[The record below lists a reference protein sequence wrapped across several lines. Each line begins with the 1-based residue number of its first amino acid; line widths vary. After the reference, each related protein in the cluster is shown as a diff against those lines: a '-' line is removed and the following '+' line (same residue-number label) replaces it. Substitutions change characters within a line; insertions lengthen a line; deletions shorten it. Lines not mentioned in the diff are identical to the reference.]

1 MFPKQTANS
10 LVTETLQ
17 YFVFFCRSVYYANLV
32 KCLIINDLRL
42 IIAILFFIA
51 FLNITYCARHT
62 FATTVYLCN
71 GGTIEALSKILGHK
85 HISTTQIYAVVT
97 NKMVSSDFRAISANL
112 ATMQKKVLDKKQKK
126 VKKQQTAAL
135 RETA

>member
-51 FLNITYCARHT
+51 FLNITYVARHT
-62 FATTVYLCN
+62 YATEITLSHGVPLETV
-71 GGTIEALSKILGHK
+71 SKMLGHSR
-85 HISTTQIYAVVT
+85 ISTTQIYAKVT
-97 NKMVSSDFRAISANL
+97 DDKIDMDTRSLEEKIAGRFSVAI
-112 ATMQKKVLDKKQKK
+112 
-126 VKKQQTAAL
+126 
-135 RETA
+135 

>member
-17 YFVFFCRSVYYANLV
+17 YFVFFCRSVYYEILV
-32 KCLIINDLRL
+32 KHLIINDLRL
-42 IIAILFFIA
+42 ILAILFFTA
-51 FLNITYCARHT
+51 FLNFTYTARHT

>member
-51 FLNITYCARHT
+51 FLNITYTARHT
-62 FATTVYLCN
+62 FDCIAIANKVSMES
-71 GGTIEALSKILGHK
+71 IAKMLGHSD
-85 HISTTQIYAVVT
+85 IRTTKIYAKLMDRTVAEEMNVL
-97 NKMVSSDFRAISANL
+97 KRKFSA
-112 ATMQKKVLDKKQKK
+112 V
-126 VKKQQTAAL
+126 
-135 RETA
+135 